1 MGFFLLVINIKGR
14 RMVMTKLARTTLY
27 LDPQLKEWIRNEAFK
42 QRISEN
48 RLIVKAIEAMK
59 AQNERGER
67 K

>member
-1 MGFFLLVINIKGR
+1 ML
-14 RMVMTKLARTTLY
+14 MTKLARTTLY

-59 AQNERGER
+59 AQNERGE
-67 K
+67 